1 MSFFSELKRRH
12 VVKVAVTYAIVA
24 WLLIEIA
31 ATLLPAFAAPD
42 WVLRVVVLLLAIGF
56 VIALVLSWIY
66 DLTPTGTERTDSAEA
81 TGHPITANQKLNA
94 LVIGALVLAVLFLGV
109 DRYLDEPTPEAEPV
123 AAESDAST
131 ATNTIADLT
140 RERHSIAVLPFANES
155 AAEENAEF
163 FANGIHHDI
172 LTQLAK
178 INSLSVIS
186 QTSVEAY
193 RDSPKLMSQIGE
205 ELGATSI
212 VEGLVQRA
220 GDMVRINVQLI
231 DSATDEHL
239 WAEIYNSELTVD
251 NIFEIQASVATNI
264 AAALEAELLPAEL
277 ERIERV
283 STGSTEALELY
294 WRARALVPNI
304 NMVPPPEFHDLLDQA
319 IELDPE
325 FALAYAL
332 KGVEYAFMMRRGDP
346 VLSVVDREAL
356 ARGYAEKA
364 LDLDPDTGLAHFA
377 LGTIAQFRWRG
388 AEALAAHQ
396 RALELAPN
404 DFDILDDF
412 SRVASALGRHEEAIA
427 LGQRAAELSRG
438 NAGTALAYAYLRA
451 DRPDDAEAAV
461 TNADTVFG
469 GQLGLYIALARG
481 DEADL
486 LEWLRVGEE
495 ELLSETNAAR
505 VQRLCLLIY
514 GYGRLGQSDKAA
526 EYFSSIDF
534 EAFPEGSWY
543 FTYLRL
549 LVYLGVGDAERA
561 LEFVNRIASRQ
572 NVQGG
577 LDMLIA
583 NNTLLDPI
591 LDTPRFVEAR
601 SRIVFTAE

>member
-264 AAALEAELLPAEL
+264 AAALDAKLLPA
-277 ERIERV
+277 
-283 STGSTEALELY
+283 
-294 WRARALVPNI
+294 
-304 NMVPPPEFHDLLDQA
+304 
-319 IELDPE
+319 
-325 FALAYAL
+325 
-332 KGVEYAFMMRRGDP
+332 
-346 VLSVVDREAL
+346 
-356 ARGYAEKA
+356 
-364 LDLDPDTGLAHFA
+364 
-377 LGTIAQFRWRG
+377 
-388 AEALAAHQ
+388 
-396 RALELAPN
+396 
-404 DFDILDDF
+404 
-412 SRVASALGRHEEAIA
+412 
-427 LGQRAAELSRG
+427 
-438 NAGTALAYAYLRA
+438 
-451 DRPDDAEAAV
+451 
-461 TNADTVFG
+461 
-469 GQLGLYIALARG
+469 
-481 DEADL
+481 
-486 LEWLRVGEE
+486 
-495 ELLSETNAAR
+495 
-505 VQRLCLLIY
+505 
-514 GYGRLGQSDKAA
+514 
-526 EYFSSIDF
+526 
-534 EAFPEGSWY
+534 
-543 FTYLRL
+543 
-549 LVYLGVGDAERA
+549 
-561 LEFVNRIASRQ
+561 
-572 NVQGG
+572 
-577 LDMLIA
+577 
-583 NNTLLDPI
+583 
-591 LDTPRFVEAR
+591 
-601 SRIVFTAE
+601 